1 MRRRGPT
8 LPRGR
13 RIVCR
18 VCGEVVPR
26 CTLPVDECADC
37 YGETEARR
45 NETPGVVPGV
55 RSAIGR
61 ADRPRQER
69 QSAPD
74 YRAGEV

>member
-1 MRRRGPT
+1 MGVEALLTAP
-8 LPRGR
+8 R
-13 RIVCR
+13 RITCR

-55 RSAIGR
+55 RSAVKSDA
-61 ADRPRQER
+61 AD
-69 QSAPD
+69 A
-74 YRAGEV
+74 AGEV